1 MSAFD
6 SAAVRTIFDVLS
18 VSRRN
23 LGLLDRPGAPMP
35 PLIQCSD
42 EHVIRPLA
50 GATSDQVML
59 FLLNSLQQRF
69 PKEYDQAQGAR
80 EWACDR
86 D

>member
-1 MSAFD
+1 
-6 SAAVRTIFDVLS
+6 
-18 VSRRN
+18 
-23 LGLLDRPGAPMP
+23 MP